1 MRRIEKE
8 QGRQASQIV
17 AVTAL
22 SSEEHRSRGLNEYVP
37 SSNLAEILAV
47 WSWSLTIALVPPY
60 NSVCLNST
68 WTRT

>member
-22 SSEEHRSRGLNEYVP
+22 SSEEHRSRGLNESVLSDP
-37 SSNLAEILAV
+37 TENPVIWL
-47 WSWSLTIALVPPY
+47 LTSRFDV
-60 NSVCLNST
+60 
-68 WTRT
+68 TRTRI